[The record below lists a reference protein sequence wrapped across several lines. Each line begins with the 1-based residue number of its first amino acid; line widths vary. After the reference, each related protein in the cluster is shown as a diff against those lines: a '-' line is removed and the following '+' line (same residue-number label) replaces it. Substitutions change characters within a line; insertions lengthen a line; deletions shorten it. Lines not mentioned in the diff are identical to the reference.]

1 VYDLHTVRLADQ
13 TNKENLSAAITQIL
27 AISPTRAAGCLEMT
41 RHRLMINPSVEC
53 VGLEYDYQSDE

>member
-13 TNKENLSAAITQIL
+13 TNEENLSAPITQIL
-27 AISPTRAAGCLEMT
+27 AISPTRAGCLEMI

-53 VGLEYDYQSDE
+53 VGLEYDYHSGE